1 MGHDHTLGPRL
12 SSQPI
17 NCWAKSRR
25 EKSRVERVRATWL
38 FLLFR
43 PTAPKT
49 RLSGL
54 AKVANRESRDL
65 IPGGL
70 ELHFLQA
77 AGFPAFF
84 EDALPKGDRAHR
96 ADQSAEQATDAFA
109 FVAMRAPL
117 FFVPAHRLV
126 GSIVARDDATAAA
139 DAFIFVDGRIDDVV
153 AVEVLGGDDVAVG

>member
-1 MGHDHTLGPRL
+1 M
-12 SSQPI
+12 
-17 NCWAKSRR
+17 
-25 EKSRVERVRATWL
+25 
-38 FLLFR
+38 
-43 PTAPKT
+43 
-49 RLSGL
+49 

-70 ELHFLQA
+70 EFHFLQA
-77 AGFPAFF
+77 AGFSAFF

-96 ADQSAEQATDAFA
+96 ADQSAEQAADAFA